1 MGKLYFET
9 KTRILDSYDIQKIA
23 EAMTGY
29 QLKDT
34 DEAIRTF
41 ANTCPGIIREIKNPT
56 VEDFL
61 NKKETVKAIVLY
73 RDIHGCTIVEAR
85 NAVNAMMDKMVDEG
99 KWN

>member
-9 KTRILDSYDIQKIA
+9 KTRVLESYDIQKIA
-23 EAMTGY
+23 EAMTGIE
-29 QLKDT
+29 LSDT

-41 ANTCPGIIREIKNPT
+41 ASSCPGIVREIKNPT

-85 NAVNAMMDKMVDEG
+85 NAVYAMMDKIVDEG